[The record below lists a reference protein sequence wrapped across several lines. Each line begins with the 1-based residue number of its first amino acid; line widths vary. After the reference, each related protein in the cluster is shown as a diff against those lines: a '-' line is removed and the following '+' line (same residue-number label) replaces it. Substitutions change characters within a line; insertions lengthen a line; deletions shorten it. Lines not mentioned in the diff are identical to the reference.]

1 MKHRPEPDIIRLSN
15 ISENRFLTGQTEF
28 GVENESSPQ
37 KTFSSLLFSSLLFS
51 SLLFSSLLFSSAARA
66 AGEGSGRGPYV
77 QADLAYAY
85 EHITHDYP
93 EPAGAKKGK
102 ISTVS
107 DYFRNI
113 RTHSIHPRVSV
124 GYDFGG
130 WRIAADYA
138 RYRKWNDSKYSVS
151 IKELKENKGENI
163 NVAQYLKTENQEN
176 GSFHAVSSLGLSA
189 VYDFKLNDKFKPYIG
204 ARVAYGH
211 IRHQHR
217 SVEQETTIVT
227 TYLQSGKPSPI
238 IRGPTPKPAH
248 QESNSIRR
256 VGLGVIAGVG
266 FDITPNLTLDAGY
279 RYHNWG
285 RLENTRFKTHEASLG
300 VRYRF

>member
-1 MKHRPEPDIIRLSN
+1 M
-15 ISENRFLTGQTEF
+15 Q
-28 GVENESSPQ
+28 PQ
-37 KTFSSLLFSSLLFS
+37 KTSLLFS
-51 SLLFSSLLFSSAARA
+51 SLLFSSLLFSSAAQA
-66 AGEGSGRGPYV
+66 ASEDGGRGPYV
-77 QADLAYAY
+77 QADLAYAA
-85 EHITHDYP
+85 ERITHDYP
-93 EPAGAKKGK
+93 EPTGTKKDK

-151 IKELKENKGENI
+151 IKELKNKKKKK
-163 NVAQYLKTENQEN
+163 KTENQEN

-211 IRHQHR
+211 VRH
-217 SVEQETTIVT
+217 SISTKKTTEFLTVAGARVT
-227 TYLQSGKPSPI
+227 VPGTYKVST
-238 IRGPTPKPAH
+238 TPGAH

-266 FDITPNLTLDAGY
+266 FDITPKLTLDAGY

>member
-1 MKHRPEPDIIRLSN
+1 AAQAA
-15 ISENRFLTGQTEF
+15 SEDG
-28 GVENESSPQ
+28 
-37 KTFSSLLFSSLLFS
+37 
-51 SLLFSSLLFSSAARA
+51 
-66 AGEGSGRGPYV
+66 GRGPYV
-77 QADLAYAY
+77 QADLAYAA
-85 EHITHDYP
+85 ERITHDYP
-93 EPAGAKKGK
+93 EPTAQKKGK

-107 DYFRNI
+107 DYFKNI

-138 RYRKWNDSKYSVS
+138 RYRKWNNSKYSVNT
-151 IKELKENKGENI
+151 KKARENKDSKKGTTVTE
-163 NVAQYLKTENQEN
+163 YLKTENQEN

-189 VYDFKLNDKFKPYIG
+189 VYDFDTGSRFKPYAG
-204 ARVAYGH
+204 VRVAYGH
-211 IRHQHR
+211 VRHSIDSTKKITGTLTAYPNDADAAPTVYPPHKNTQDDHR
-217 SVEQETTIVT
+217 
-227 TYLQSGKPSPI
+227 
-238 IRGPTPKPAH
+238 
-248 QESNSIRR
+248 ESNSIRR

>member
-1 MKHRPEPDIIRLSN
+1 
-15 ISENRFLTGQTEF
+15 
-28 GVENESSPQ
+28 
-37 KTFSSLLFSSLLFS
+37 
-51 SLLFSSLLFSSAARA
+51 
-66 AGEGSGRGPYV
+66 
-77 QADLAYAY
+77 
-85 EHITHDYP
+85 
-93 EPAGAKKGK
+93 
-102 ISTVS
+102 STVS

-138 RYRKWNDSKYSVS
+138 RYRKWNDNKYSVD
-151 IKELKENKGENI
+151 IKELENKNQ
-163 NVAQYLKTENQEN
+163 NKRDLKTENQEN

-211 IRHQHR
+211 VRH
-217 SVEQETTIVT
+217 SIDSTKKTTKFLT
-227 TYLQSGKPSPI
+227 SSYGGLN
-238 IRGPTPKPAH
+238 PTVYTEENTQNAH
-248 QESNSIRR
+248 HQSNSIRR
-256 VGLGVIAGVG
+256 VGLGVIAGIG
-266 FDITPNLTLDAGY
+266 FDITPNLTLDTGY

-300 VRYRF
+300 MRYRF

>member
-1 MKHRPEPDIIRLSN
+1 MNPARKKP
-15 ISENRFLTGQTEF
+15 
-28 GVENESSPQ
+28 
-37 KTFSSLLFSSLLFS
+37 SLLFS
-51 SLLFSSLLFSSAARA
+51 SLLFSSLLFSSAAQA
-66 AGEGSGRGPYV
+66 ASEDGGRGPYV

-85 EHITHDYP
+85 EHITRDYP
-93 EPAGAKKGK
+93 DAAGANQGKK

-138 RYRKWNDSKYSVS
+138 RYRKWNDNKYSVD
-151 IKELKENKGENI
+151 IKELENKNK
-163 NVAQYLKTENQEN
+163 NKRDLKTENQEN

-211 IRHQHR
+211 VRH
-217 SVEQETTIVT
+217 SIDSTKKTAKILT
-227 TYLQSGKPSPI
+227 SSYGNGKP
-238 IRGPTPKPAH
+238 TVYTEENTQNAH
-248 QESNSIRR
+248 RESDSIRR

-266 FDITPNLTLDAGY
+266 FDITPKLTLDAGY

-300 VRYRF
+300 MRYRF

>member
-1 MKHRPEPDIIRLSN
+1 MICIRSTKN
-15 ISENRFLTGQTEF
+15 
-28 GVENESSPQ
+28 
-37 KTFSSLLFSSLLFS
+37 FSSLLFS

-66 AGEGSGRGPYV
+66 ASEDGGRGPYV
-77 QADLAYAY
+77 QADLAYAA
-85 EHITHDYP
+85 ERITHDYP

-151 IKELKENKGENI
+151 IKELKNNNKK
-163 NVAQYLKTENQEN
+163 KTENQEN

-211 IRHQHR
+211 IRHSIDSTKKITAGAGGAGSPVR
-217 SVEQETTIVT
+217 
-227 TYLQSGKPSPI
+227 PSYKS
-238 IRGPTPKPAH
+238 TQDAH
-248 QESNSIRR
+248 HQSNSIRR

-266 FDITPNLTLDAGY
+266 FDITPKLTLDTGY

>member
-1 MKHRPEPDIIRLSN
+1 MQPAKN
-15 ISENRFLTGQTEF
+15 
-28 GVENESSPQ
+28 
-37 KTFSSLLFSSLLFS
+37 LLFSSLLFS
-51 SLLFSSLLFSSAARA
+51 SLLFSSLLFPSAAQA
-66 AGEGSGRGPYV
+66 ASEGNGRGPYV
-77 QADLAYAY
+77 QADLAYAA
-85 EHITHDYP
+85 ERITHDYP
-93 EPAGAKKGK
+93 EPTGAKKGTT

-138 RYRKWNDSKYSVS
+138 RYRKWNNNKYSV
-151 IKELKENKGENI
+151 NI
-163 NVAQYLKTENQEN
+163 EKVQEVGKNRIDRKTENQEN

-211 IRHQHR
+211 VRHSIDSTKKTTEFVTSAGAPGGAPTVYSPHKNTQDDHR
-217 SVEQETTIVT
+217 E
-227 TYLQSGKPSPI
+227 GD
-238 IRGPTPKPAH
+238 
-248 QESNSIRR
+248 SIRR

-300 VRYRF
+300 MRYRF

>member
-1 MKHRPEPDIIRLSN
+1 
-15 ISENRFLTGQTEF
+15 
-28 GVENESSPQ
+28 
-37 KTFSSLLFSSLLFS
+37 
-51 SLLFSSLLFSSAARA
+51 
-66 AGEGSGRGPYV
+66 
-77 QADLAYAY
+77 
-85 EHITHDYP
+85 
-93 EPAGAKKGK
+93 
-102 ISTVS
+102 
-107 DYFRNI
+107 
-113 RTHSIHPRVSV
+113 HPRVSV

-138 RYRKWNDSKYSVS
+138 RYRKWNNSKYSVS
-151 IKELKENKGENI
+151 IKELKNNNKKKK
-163 NVAQYLKTENQEN
+163 KTENQEN

-211 IRHQHR
+211 VRH
-217 SVEQETTIVT
+217 SISTKKTTEFLT
-227 TYLQSGKPSPI
+227 TAGSP
-238 IRGPTPKPAH
+238 GVVPGGYKVSTTPGAH

>member
-1 MKHRPEPDIIRLSN
+1 M
-15 ISENRFLTGQTEF
+15 Q
-28 GVENESSPQ
+28 PQ
-37 KTFSSLLFSSLLFS
+37 KTSLLFSSLLFS
-51 SLLFSSLLFSSAARA
+51 SLLFSSLLFSSAAQA
-66 AGEGSGRGPYV
+66 ASEGNGRGPYV

-93 EPAGAKKGK
+93 EATAQKKGTT

-113 RTHSIHPRVSV
+113 RTHSVHPRVSV

-138 RYRKWNDSKYSVS
+138 RYRKWNNSKYSVNTKLVK
-151 IKELKENKGENI
+151 IGGDKRLRNE
-163 NVAQYLKTENQEN
+163 QTLKTEHQEN
-176 GSFHAVSSLGLSA
+176 GTFHAVSSLGLSTI
-189 VYDFKLNDKFKPYIG
+189 YDFDTGSRFKPYIG
-204 ARVAYGH
+204 MRVAYGH
-211 IRHQHR
+211 VRHQVR
-217 SVEQETTIVT
+217 SVEQETEIIT
-227 TYLQSGKPSPI
+227 TYPSNGGGKVSLPSKMP
-238 IRGPTPKPAH
+238 PKSAH
-248 QESNSIRR
+248 HQSNSIRR

-266 FDITPNLTLDAGY
+266 FDITPKLTLDTGY

-300 VRYRF
+300 MRYRF

>member
-1 MKHRPEPDIIRLSN
+1 MNPARKKP
-15 ISENRFLTGQTEF
+15 
-28 GVENESSPQ
+28 
-37 KTFSSLLFSSLLFS
+37 SLLFS
-51 SLLFSSLLFSSAARA
+51 SLLFSSLLFSSAAQA
-66 AGEGSGRGPYV
+66 ASEDGGRGPYV
-77 QADLAYAY
+77 QADLAYAA

-93 EPAGAKKGK
+93 EPTGANQGKK

-138 RYRKWNDSKYSVS
+138 RYRKWNNSKYSVS
-151 IKELKENKGENI
+151 IKELKNNNKK
-163 NVAQYLKTENQEN
+163 KTENQEN
-176 GSFHAVSSLGLSA
+176 GSFHAASSLGLSA
-189 VYDFKLNDKFKPYIG
+189 VYDFDTGSRFKPYIG
-204 ARVAYGH
+204 MRVAYGH
-211 IRHQHR
+211 VRH
-217 SVEQETTIVT
+217 SIDSTKKITA
-227 TYLQSGKPSPI
+227 SAGGAGSPASYKS
-238 IRGPTPKPAH
+238 TQDAH
-248 QESNSIRR
+248 HQSNSIRR
-256 VGLGVIAGVG
+256 VGFGAVAGVG
-266 FDITPNLTLDAGY
+266 IDITPKLTLDAGY

>member
-1 MKHRPEPDIIRLSN
+1 G
-15 ISENRFLTGQTEF
+15 TT
-28 GVENESSPQ
+28 
-37 KTFSSLLFSSLLFS
+37 
-51 SLLFSSLLFSSAARA
+51 
-66 AGEGSGRGPYV
+66 
-77 QADLAYAY
+77 
-85 EHITHDYP
+85 
-93 EPAGAKKGK
+93 

-138 RYRKWNDSKYSVS
+138 RYRKWNNSKYSVS
-151 IKELKENKGENI
+151 IKELKNNNKKKK
-163 NVAQYLKTENQEN
+163 KTENQEN

-211 IRHQHR
+211 VRH
-217 SVEQETTIVT
+217 SIDSTKKTTEIVT
-227 TYLQSGKPSPI
+227 TVGSNKAADTVLVGISTQN
-238 IRGPTPKPAH
+238 AH
-248 QESNSIRR
+248 HQSNSIRR
-256 VGLGVIAGVG
+256 VGLGVIAGIG
-266 FDITPNLTLDAGY
+266 FDITPNLTLDTGY

-300 VRYRF
+300 MRYRF

>member
-1 MKHRPEPDIIRLSN
+1 MQPAKN
-15 ISENRFLTGQTEF
+15 
-28 GVENESSPQ
+28 
-37 KTFSSLLFSSLLFS
+37 LLS
-51 SLLFSSLLFSSAARA
+51 SLLFSSLLFSSAAQA
-66 AGEGSGRGPYV
+66 ASEGNGRGPYV

-85 EHITHDYP
+85 EHITRDYP
-93 EPAGAKKGK
+93 DAAGANQGKK

-107 DYFRNI
+107 DYFKNI

-138 RYRKWNDSKYSVS
+138 RYRKWNNSKYSVS
-151 IKELKENKGENI
+151 IKELKNNNKKKK
-163 NVAQYLKTENQEN
+163 KTENQEN

-189 VYDFKLNDKFKPYIG
+189 VYDFRPNDKFKPYIG
-204 ARVAYGH
+204 VRVAYGH
-211 IRHQHR
+211 VRHQVR
-217 SVEQETTIVT
+217 SVQQETVAVT
-227 TYLQSGKPSPI
+227 TYPNNGGAKTSVSSRMSL
-238 IRGPTPKPAH
+238 KPAYH
-248 QESNSIRR
+248 ENRSRR
-256 VGLGVIAGVG
+256 LGFGAVAGVG
-266 FDITPNLTLDAGY
+266 IDITPKLTLDAGY

>member
-1 MKHRPEPDIIRLSN
+1 P
-15 ISENRFLTGQTEF
+15 TGTDK
-28 GVENESSPQ
+28 S
-37 KTFSSLLFSSLLFS
+37 KL
-51 SLLFSSLLFSSAARA
+51 
-66 AGEGSGRGPYV
+66 
-77 QADLAYAY
+77 
-85 EHITHDYP
+85 
-93 EPAGAKKGK
+93 
-102 ISTVS
+102 STVS

-151 IKELKENKGENI
+151 IKELLRNKDNGNRTD
-163 NVAQYLKTENQEN
+163 LKAENQEN

-211 IRHQHR
+211 VRHGID
-217 SVEQETTIVT
+217 STKKTAEVTTILHDPGT
-227 TYLQSGKPSPI
+227 T
-238 IRGPTPKPAH
+238 PTVYPDGHPQKNTY
-248 QESNSIRR
+248 QKSNSSRR
-256 VGLGVIAGVG
+256 LGFGAMAGVG
-266 FDITPNLTLDAGY
+266 IDVAPGLTLDAGY
-279 RYHNWG
+279 RYHYWG

-300 VRYRF
+300 MRYRF

>member
-1 MKHRPEPDIIRLSN
+1 M
-15 ISENRFLTGQTEF
+15 
-28 GVENESSPQ
+28 
-37 KTFSSLLFSSLLFS
+37 
-51 SLLFSSLLFSSAARA
+51 
-66 AGEGSGRGPYV
+66 
-77 QADLAYAY
+77 QADLAYAA
-85 EHITHDYP
+85 ERITHDYP
-93 EPAGAKKGK
+93 EPTGAKKGTT

-138 RYRKWNDSKYSVS
+138 RYRKWNNSKYSVS
-151 IKELKENKGENI
+151 IKELKNNNKKKKKK
-163 NVAQYLKTENQEN
+163 KTENQEN

-211 IRHQHR
+211 VRH
-217 SVEQETTIVT
+217 SISTKKTTEFLT
-227 TYLQSGKPSPI
+227 TAGSP
-238 IRGPTPKPAH
+238 GVVPGGYKVSTTPGAH

-285 RLENTRFKTHEASLG
+285 R
-300 VRYRF
+300 

>member
-1 MKHRPEPDIIRLSN
+1 MQPAKN
-15 ISENRFLTGQTEF
+15 
-28 GVENESSPQ
+28 
-37 KTFSSLLFSSLLFS
+37 
-51 SLLFSSLLFSSAARA
+51 LLFSSLLFSSAAQA
-66 AGEGSGRGPYV
+66 ASEGNGRGPYV

-93 EPAGAKKGK
+93 KPTGAKKGTT

-113 RTHSIHPRVSV
+113 RTHSVHPRVSV

-138 RYRKWNDSKYSVS
+138 RYRKWNNNKYSVN
-151 IKELKENKGENI
+151 IENVQIREDNGNRI
-163 NVAQYLKTENQEN
+163 DRKTENQEN

-211 IRHQHR
+211 VRH
-217 SVEQETTIVT
+217 SIDSTKKTTKFLT
-227 TYLQSGKPSPI
+227 SSYGGLSP
-238 IRGPTPKPAH
+238 TVYTEENTQNAH
-248 QESNSIRR
+248 HQSNSIRR

-266 FDITPNLTLDAGY
+266 FDITPKLTLDTGY
-279 RYHNWG
+279 RYHYWG

-300 VRYRF
+300 MRYRF

>member
-1 MKHRPEPDIIRLSN
+1 
-15 ISENRFLTGQTEF
+15 
-28 GVENESSPQ
+28 
-37 KTFSSLLFSSLLFS
+37 SSLLFSSLLFP
-51 SLLFSSLLFSSAARA
+51 SAAQA
-66 AGEGSGRGPYV
+66 AGEGNGRGPYV

-93 EPAGAKKGK
+93 EPTGTKKDK

-113 RTHSIHPRVSV
+113 RTHSVHPRVSV

-138 RYRKWNDSKYSVS
+138 RYRKWNNNKYSVS
-151 IKELKENKGENI
+151 IKELGRKDGISSSGRYLNI
-163 NVAQYLKTENQEN
+163 QTRKTENQEN
-176 GSFHAVSSLGLSA
+176 GTFHAVSSLGLSA

-204 ARVAYGH
+204 MRVAYGH
-211 IRHQHR
+211 VRHGIDSTKKITGTLTAYPNDADAAATVYPDGHPQKN
-217 SVEQETTIVT
+217 
-227 TYLQSGKPSPI
+227 TYQK
-238 IRGPTPKPAH
+238 
-248 QESNSIRR
+248 SNSSRR
-256 VGLGVIAGVG
+256 LGFGAMAGVG
-266 FDITPNLTLDAGY
+266 IDITPKLTLDAGY

>member
-1 MKHRPEPDIIRLSN
+1 MNPARKKP
-15 ISENRFLTGQTEF
+15 
-28 GVENESSPQ
+28 
-37 KTFSSLLFSSLLFS
+37 SLLFS
-51 SLLFSSLLFSSAARA
+51 SLLFSSLLFSSAAQA
-66 AGEGSGRGPYV
+66 ASEDGGRGPYV
-77 QADLAYAY
+77 QADLAYAA
-85 EHITHDYP
+85 ERITHDYP
-93 EPAGAKKGK
+93 KPTAQKKDT

-138 RYRKWNDSKYSVS
+138 RYRKWNNSKYSVS
-151 IKELKENKGENI
+151 IKELKNNNNKKK
-163 NVAQYLKTENQEN
+163 KTENQEN

-211 IRHQHR
+211 VRH
-217 SVEQETTIVT
+217 SISTKKTTEFLTVASNRVT
-227 TYLQSGKPSPI
+227 VPGTYKVST
-238 IRGPTPKPAH
+238 TPGAH
-248 QESNSIRR
+248 QESDSIRR

-285 RLENTRFKTHEASLG
+285 RLENTRFKTHEAS
-300 VRYRF
+300 

>member
-1 MKHRPEPDIIRLSN
+1 MQPAKN
-15 ISENRFLTGQTEF
+15 
-28 GVENESSPQ
+28 
-37 KTFSSLLFSSLLFS
+37 LLFPSLPFP
-51 SLLFSSLLFSSAARA
+51 SLLFSSLLFSSAAQA
-66 AGEGSGRGPYV
+66 ASEDGGRGPYV

-93 EPAGAKKGK
+93 KPTDPSKSKL
-102 ISTVS
+102 STVS

-138 RYRKWNDSKYSVS
+138 RYRKWNNSKYSVS
-151 IKELKENKGENI
+151 IKELENKNK
-163 NVAQYLKTENQEN
+163 NKRDLKTENQEN

-211 IRHQHR
+211 VRH
-217 SVEQETTIVT
+217 SISTKKTTEFLTVAGARVT
-227 TYLQSGKPSPI
+227 VPGTYKVST
-238 IRGPTPKPAH
+238 TPGAH

-266 FDITPNLTLDAGY
+266 FDITPKLTLDTGY
-279 RYHNWG
+279 RYHYWG

-300 VRYRF
+300 MRYRF

>member
-1 MKHRPEPDIIRLSN
+1 MQPAKNL
-15 ISENRFLTGQTEF
+15 L
-28 GVENESSPQ
+28 
-37 KTFSSLLFSSLLFS
+37 FSSLLFSSLLFS
-51 SLLFSSLLFSSAARA
+51 SLLFSSLLFPSAAQA
-66 AGEGSGRGPYV
+66 ASEDGGRGPYV
-77 QADLAYAY
+77 QADLAYAA
-85 EHITHDYP
+85 ERITHDYP
-93 EPAGAKKGK
+93 DAAGANQGKK

-138 RYRKWNDSKYSVS
+138 RYRKWNNNKYSVN
-151 IKELKENKGENI
+151 IENVKKHDNGNRI
-163 NVAQYLKTENQEN
+163 DRKTENQEN

-211 IRHQHR
+211 VRH
-217 SVEQETTIVT
+217 SIDSTKKTIEFLT
-227 TYLQSGKPSPI
+227 APSNAPNGASTNYDI
-238 IRGPTPKPAH
+238 SPKTQNAH

-266 FDITPNLTLDAGY
+266 FDITPKLTLDAGY

-300 VRYRF
+300 MRYRF